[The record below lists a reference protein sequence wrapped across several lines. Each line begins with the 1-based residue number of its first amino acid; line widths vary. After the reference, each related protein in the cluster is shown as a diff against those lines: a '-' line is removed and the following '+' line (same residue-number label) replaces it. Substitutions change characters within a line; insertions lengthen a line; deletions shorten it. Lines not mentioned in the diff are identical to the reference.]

1 MELGKVPPHDLE
13 AEQAIIGS
21 MLTDKDAVISAT
33 ETLKKEDFYRDDNQ
47 VIYEAILNLN
57 SRGEPIDIITV
68 KAELESMGMFDKVG
82 GLEYLS
88 ELPEKVP
95 TTANAEKYVRIV
107 SEKATLRELIKTAN
121 EIIELGYDPTEDVDD
136 IMEGAEK
143 RIFNVMQGKNQKGYE
158 QIKDVLVE
166 SFTKLEELYNRKQHI
181 TGVPTGFVELDYK
194 TAGLHGSD
202 LVLIAARP
210 AMGKTAFALNIAT
223 NAALKANVPVAV
235 FSLEMSKEQL
245 VNRILCSES
254 MVDSNKVRTG
264 KLEEDDWGKLAASI
278 GPLSEAE
285 IYIDDTPGISITE
298 IRAKCRKL
306 KIEKDIGLIV
316 IDYLQLVQGS
326 NNRKNGSREQEI
338 SEISRSLK
346 ILAKELNVP
355 VVALSQLSR
364 AAEKRDDKR
373 PMLSDL
379 RESGAI
385 EQDADIV
392 MFLYRDDYYNPES
405 EKKDIAEVIIAK
417 HRGGSTGTIELLWM
431 GNYTK
436 FVNLE
441 KRFDAP
447 E

>member
-1 MELGKVPPHDLE
+1 
-13 AEQAIIGS
+13 
-21 MLTDKDAVISAT
+21 MLTDRDAVISAI
-33 ETLKKEDFYRDDNQ
+33 EILKEEDFYREDNKA
-47 VIYEAILNLN
+47 IYTAILNLYN
-57 SRGEPIDIITV
+57 RAEPIDIITV
-68 KAELESMGMFDKVG
+68 KSELESMGKFEQVG
-82 GLEYLS
+82 GLEYLA

-95 TTANAEKYVRIV
+95 TTANAMKYIKIVEEK
-107 SEKATLRELIKTAN
+107 STLRRLIKTAN
-121 EIIELGYDPTEDVDD
+121 EIIELGYSPTEDVED

-143 RIFNVMQGKNQKGYE
+143 KIFNIMQEKNQKGYAP
-158 QIKDVLVE
+158 IKDVLVE

-181 TGVPTGFVELDYK
+181 TGVPSGFTELDYR
-194 TAGLHGSD
+194 TAGFHGSE
-202 LVLIAARP
+202 LILIAARP

-223 NAALKANVPVAV
+223 NAAVKANVPVAV

-264 KLEEDDWGKLAASI
+264 KLEEDDWTKLAGAI

-285 IYIDDTPGISITE
+285 IFIDDTPGINITE

-306 KIEKDIGLIV
+306 KLEKNIGMVV
-316 IDYLQLVQGS
+316 IDYLQLIQGS
-326 NNRKNGSREQEI
+326 NKRGGSREQEI

-346 ILAKELNVP
+346 ILAKELDVP
-355 VVALSQLSR
+355 VIALSQLSR
-364 AAEKRDDKR
+364 AAEQRPDHR

-392 MFLYRDDYYNPES
+392 MFLYRDDYYNQDS
-405 EKKDIAEVIIAK
+405 EKKDIAEIIIAK
-417 HRGGSTGTIELLWM
+417 HRGGSTGTVELLWL
-431 GNYTK
+431 GSYTK

-441 KRFDAP
+441 RRFDD
-447 E
+447 